1 MFGMVMPA
9 IRKDVMAQTERQGV
23 TSDQTGPVVEDGRD
37 PVPSA
42 GSHPDT
48 TDEPWAHPAIRV
60 LESLDDEDPEEQRRA
75 WEWMR
80 DALNEGR
87 PEGYKIYP

>member
-1 MFGMVMPA
+1 
-9 IRKDVMAQTERQGV
+9 MAQIERQRV
-23 TSDQTGPVVEDGRD
+23 TSDHTGPVVEDSRD
-37 PVPSA
+37 PVPTA
-42 GSHPDT
+42 GSHLDT
-48 TDEPWAHPAIRV
+48 TDESWVHPAIQV